1 MDNGR
6 SSAALFAEKIRK
18 SAELEAWREIKKWIE
33 SANMNLGGDP
43 RTAKDINAAIQLFKS
58 VLVRRVD
65 DRISKIQS

>member
-33 SANMNLGGDP
+33 SANMNLCGDP

-58 VLVRRVD
+58 VLVRRAD